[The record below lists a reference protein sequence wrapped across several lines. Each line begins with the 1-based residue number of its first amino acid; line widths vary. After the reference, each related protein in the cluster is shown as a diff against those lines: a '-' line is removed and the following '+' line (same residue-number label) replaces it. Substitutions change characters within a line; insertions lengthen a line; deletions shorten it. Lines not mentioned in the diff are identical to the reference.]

1 MPDKKG
7 FTLIELLVVIA
18 IIGILSSVVLASLSS
33 ARVKSRDARRMAD
46 LNQIRT
52 AVELY
57 YSEHGHYPIMATNW
71 TSFDSTAY
79 KNNAITNPVATN
91 LATALAPYLPSG
103 VADPQRGTAGDAGYL
118 YRSES
123 TTSGASY
130 CILIYRTPEN
140 MNSFPSHLIPM
151 NRCGAVS
158 SGQCTSGYNAIYYGT
173 GPFANGC

>member
-1 MPDKKG
+1 MSDKRG

-33 ARVKSRDARRMAD
+33 ARTKSRDARRMAD

-57 YSEHGHYPIMATNW
+57 HSDHGHYPIMATSW
-71 TSFDSTAY
+71 TSFDATSY
-79 KNNAITNPVATN
+79 KNNAITNPTATN
-91 LATALAPYLPSG
+91 LAAALAPYLPSG
-103 VADPQRGTAGDAGYL
+103 VGDPQRGTAGDAGYL

-140 MNSFPSHLIPM
+140 MSSFPSHLIPM
-151 NRCGAVS
+151 NRCGTLS
-158 SGQCTSGYNAIYYGT
+158 NGQCSGINAIYYGT
-173 GPFANGC
+173 GSFAGGC